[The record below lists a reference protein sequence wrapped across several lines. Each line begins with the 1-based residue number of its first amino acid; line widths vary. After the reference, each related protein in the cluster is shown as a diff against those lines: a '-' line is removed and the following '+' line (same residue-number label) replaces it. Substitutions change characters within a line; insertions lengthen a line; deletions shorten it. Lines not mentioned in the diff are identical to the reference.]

1 MDPVAGQAAGFF
13 FCHEVRLA
21 GILLWGSF
29 PAVACFWACISP
41 YFLQIFPLKAF

>member
-13 FCHEVRLA
+13 CHEVRPA
-21 GILLWGSF
+21 GILPWGSF
-29 PAVACFWACISP
+29 PAVACFLACIFP